1 MKGKDRNWGPAIGYY
16 DLAIAINP
24 ASGLPHNQLA
34 IISKSEG
41 DHARAL
47 YHLYRAQNAL
57 EPPPTA
63 FANLQLEF
71 KKIREAS
78 ERRNTTA
85 GANWESDDPLA
96 SLQRYVPLLHACC
109 FDDINFPEYSNMET
123 QVLEQLRVGLTRH
136 CLETNFVNRMVL
148 SNIAADFTAGDRW
161 QDAPEL
167 SQTEVA
173 FKFFQI
179 LNAQTFRTLLR
190 LLLVE
195 YENRSKPDR
204 SDGSDVVTPVS
215 RRLLPGLR
223 LYSSWLVSRAALLS
237 AHLEDA
243 RFGKPIKEF
252 WATYVEVL
260 TLILST
266 TSFENLPRLE
276 YLLEEDEEIIGFGP
290 LQEEQ
295 YQQKFLAL
303 GTLTKKPKSHELGVK
318 RLHPDVETLCRIRD
332 FVEDAIELA
341 ANEFVPIKFVQES
354 GHFVPQDEP
363 DGPAA
368 CQASVNKGDHLS
380 SNAAEQIVTTHAWD
394 LPLLDNESTTDDA
407 VSQGTSLAASL
418 STTINR
424 VVDDLVGPELST
436 NAALPPSTPP
446 AQSLTSA
453 HGDGLQETS
462 YGVGNSTLTALDFVH
477 QVRSWSPKREVP
489 EKPKSSRR
497 STLNPPFVP
506 RLEEG
511 PALTGLPTS
520 HKRQHSQ
527 SMHPTQSQQQL
538 PNHSVDSSASGI
550 SDTQLSYLANGHLLH
565 PSLKN
570 KVFGKRQHHAS
581 YADEFNF
588 DSSNIIT
595 GSSFPYNNGRNQA
608 SQPTPP
614 NGQG

>member
-1 MKGKDRNWGPAIGYY
+1 M
-16 DLAIAINP
+16 
-24 ASGLPHNQLA
+24 
-34 IISKSEG
+34 
-41 DHARAL
+41 
-47 YHLYRAQNAL
+47 
-57 EPPPTA
+57 
-63 FANLQLEF
+63 
-71 KKIREAS
+71 
-78 ERRNTTA
+78 
-85 GANWESDDPLA
+85 
-96 SLQRYVPLLHACC
+96 
-109 FDDINFPEYSNMET
+109 
-123 QVLEQLRVGLTRH
+123 
-136 CLETNFVNRMVL
+136 
-148 SNIAADFTAGDRW
+148 
-161 QDAPEL
+161 
-167 SQTEVA
+167 
-173 FKFFQI
+173 
-179 LNAQTFRTLLR
+179 
-190 LLLVE
+190 
-195 YENRSKPDR
+195 
-204 SDGSDVVTPVS
+204 
-215 RRLLPGLR
+215 
-223 LYSSWLVSRAALLS
+223 
-237 AHLEDA
+237 
-243 RFGKPIKEF
+243 
-252 WATYVEVL
+252 
-260 TLILST
+260 
-266 TSFENLPRLE
+266 
-276 YLLEEDEEIIGFGP
+276 
-290 LQEEQ
+290 
-295 YQQKFLAL
+295 
-303 GTLTKKPKSHELGVK
+303 
-318 RLHPDVETLCRIRD
+318 
-332 FVEDAIELA
+332 
-341 ANEFVPIKFVQES
+341 
-354 GHFVPQDEP
+354 
-363 DGPAA
+363 
-368 CQASVNKGDHLS
+368 NKGDHLS